1 MKRFFGIFFVCII
14 AVVAGCDLQPK
25 IASIPD
31 DVGDFISTRYP
42 TLLAEPDSEIYKT
55 AVADYGVYASATE
68 YGNGDVTE
76 QDYVLYSPADDYTM
90 PAQDTDVADDDVG
103 MPDDEE
109 SVDEPDNKEEPDTTD
124 TEINEYG
131 YAPDTDVQDL
141 KIPDYVAGKPVV
153 DDKVETKVEP
163 EKPQSKKVEDKKTE
177 SVPQVKKLNDDEK
190 ALETMRAPLRDVT
203 VASGDTLYSISRKY
217 SVPVNDL
224 AVLNKIS
231 APFTLSVGQKIKVP
245 DVLSVPKYNAPVR
258 AAVKPQ
264 VETKMPGANT
274 QSKSQSSKPATTKV
288 DNKKT
293 DVKKTVPE
301 SVKKTEVKKTDVKK
315 VDATKKVDTSKKVNA
330 KTEKVSTKTTAK
342 NTKATVKDTKTGTKK
357 QTSKTTTKTT
367 SGVETK
373 KTTKQRTTKTLAA
386 RSASKFSWPLRGKIL
401 SGFGSKPNGLVNDGI
416 NIAGTKGA
424 KVMAAENGFVAYAGN
439 EVKGMGN
446 LIIIQHSD
454 GFMTVYA
461 HMDTMSVRRGATVVV
476 GQKIGTVG
484 QSGKVDRPQLHF
496 EIRKGTRAYN
506 PVNYLKK

>member
-1 MKRFFGIFFVCII
+1 MKRFFGIFFVGII

-90 PAQDTDVADDDVG
+90 PAQDTDVEDDDVG

-109 SVDEPDNKEEPDTTD
+109 SVDELDNKEEPDTTD

-153 DDKVETKVEP
+153 DDKVETKAEP

-177 SVPQVKKLNDDEK
+177 SVPQVKKLNDDDEK
-190 ALETMRAPLRDVT
+190 VLETMRAPLRDVT

-258 AAVKPQ
+258 AAVKP
-264 VETKMPGANT
+264 EPKIE
-274 QSKSQSSKPATTKV
+274 SKAQSSKPTTTKV

-293 DVKKTVPE
+293 DVKKTAPE

-330 KTEKVSTKTTAK
+330 KTEKVSTKTIAK

-357 QTSKTTTKTT
+357 QTSKTATKTT

-373 KTTKQRTTKTLAA
+373 KATKRTTKTLAA

-424 KVMAAENGFVAYAGN
+424 KVIAAENGFVAYAGN

>member
-1 MKRFFGIFFVCII
+1 M
-14 AVVAGCDLQPK
+14 
-25 IASIPD
+25 
-31 DVGDFISTRYP
+31 
-42 TLLAEPDSEIYKT
+42 
-55 AVADYGVYASATE
+55 
-68 YGNGDVTE
+68 
-76 QDYVLYSPADDYTM
+76 
-90 PAQDTDVADDDVG
+90 
-103 MPDDEE
+103 
-109 SVDEPDNKEEPDTTD
+109 
-124 TEINEYG
+124 
-131 YAPDTDVQDL
+131 
-141 KIPDYVAGKPVV
+141 
-153 DDKVETKVEP
+153 
-163 EKPQSKKVEDKKTE
+163 
-177 SVPQVKKLNDDEK
+177 
-190 ALETMRAPLRDVT
+190 
-203 VASGDTLYSISRKY
+203 
-217 SVPVNDL
+217 
-224 AVLNKIS
+224 
-231 APFTLSVGQKIKVP
+231 
-245 DVLSVPKYNAPVR
+245 R

-264 VETKMPGANT
+264 VETKMPGKNT
-274 QSKSQSSKPATTKV
+274 QSKSQSSKPTTTKV

-293 DVKKTVPE
+293 DVKKTAPE
-301 SVKKTEVKKTDVKK
+301 SVKKETPKKVDVKKTEVKKAEVKK
-315 VDATKKVDTSKKVNA
+315 VEAKKTEVKKAESKKTDASKKTDVSKKVNT

-342 NTKATVKDTKTGTKK
+342 NTKATVKNTKTGTKK
-357 QTSKTTTKTT
+357 QTSKTATKTT
-367 SGVETK
+367 SGVKTK
-373 KTTKQRTTKTLAA
+373 KATKRATKTLAA

>member
-1 MKRFFGIFFVCII
+1 MKRFFGIFFVGII
-14 AVVAGCDLQPK
+14 AVIAGCDLQPK

-153 DDKVETKVEP
+153 DDKVETQAEP
-163 EKPQSKKVEDKKTE
+163 EKPQSKKVEKTE

-190 ALETMRAPLRDVT
+190 VPETMRAPLRDVT

-258 AAVKPQ
+258 AAVKP
-264 VETKMPGANT
+264 EPKIE
-274 QSKSQSSKPATTKV
+274 SKAQSSKPATTKV

-293 DVKKTVPE
+293 DVKKTAPE

-342 NTKATVKDTKTGTKK
+342 NTKTTVKDTKTGTKK
-357 QTSKTTTKTT
+357 QTSKTATKTT

-373 KTTKQRTTKTLAA
+373 KTTKRTTKTLAA

>member
-1 MKRFFGIFFVCII
+1 MKRFFGIFFVGII

-153 DDKVETKVEP
+153 DDKVEKKAEP

-177 SVPQVKKLNDDEK
+177 SILQVKKSNDDEK
-190 ALETMRAPLRDVT
+190 VPETMRAPLRDVT
-203 VASGDTLYSISRKY
+203 VVSGDTLYSISRKY

-245 DVLSVPKYNAPVR
+245 DVLSVPK
-258 AAVKPQ
+258 
-264 VETKMPGANT
+264 
-274 QSKSQSSKPATTKV
+274 
-288 DNKKT
+288 
-293 DVKKTVPE
+293 
-301 SVKKTEVKKTDVKK
+301 
-315 VDATKKVDTSKKVNA
+315 
-330 KTEKVSTKTTAK
+330 
-342 NTKATVKDTKTGTKK
+342 
-357 QTSKTTTKTT
+357 
-367 SGVETK
+367 
-373 KTTKQRTTKTLAA
+373 
-386 RSASKFSWPLRGKIL
+386 
-401 SGFGSKPNGLVNDGI
+401 
-416 NIAGTKGA
+416 
-424 KVMAAENGFVAYAGN
+424 
-439 EVKGMGN
+439 
-446 LIIIQHSD
+446 
-454 GFMTVYA
+454 
-461 HMDTMSVRRGATVVV
+461 
-476 GQKIGTVG
+476 
-484 QSGKVDRPQLHF
+484 
-496 EIRKGTRAYN
+496 
-506 PVNYLKK
+506 

>member
-1 MKRFFGIFFVCII
+1 MKRFFGIFFVGII

-153 DDKVETKVEP
+153 DDKVETQAEP
-163 EKPQSKKVEDKKTE
+163 EKPQSKKVEKTE

-190 ALETMRAPLRDVT
+190 VPETMRAPLRDVT

-258 AAVKPQ
+258 AAVKP
-264 VETKMPGANT
+264 EPKIE
-274 QSKSQSSKPATTKV
+274 SKAQSSKPATTKV

-293 DVKKTVPE
+293 DVKKTAPE

-342 NTKATVKDTKTGTKK
+342 NTKTTVKDTKTGTKK
-357 QTSKTTTKTT
+357 QTSKTATKTT

-373 KTTKQRTTKTLAA
+373 KTTKRTTKTLAA

>member
-1 MKRFFGIFFVCII
+1 M
-14 AVVAGCDLQPK
+14 
-25 IASIPD
+25 
-31 DVGDFISTRYP
+31 
-42 TLLAEPDSEIYKT
+42 
-55 AVADYGVYASATE
+55 
-68 YGNGDVTE
+68 
-76 QDYVLYSPADDYTM
+76 
-90 PAQDTDVADDDVG
+90 
-103 MPDDEE
+103 
-109 SVDEPDNKEEPDTTD
+109 
-124 TEINEYG
+124 
-131 YAPDTDVQDL
+131 
-141 KIPDYVAGKPVV
+141 
-153 DDKVETKVEP
+153 
-163 EKPQSKKVEDKKTE
+163 
-177 SVPQVKKLNDDEK
+177 
-190 ALETMRAPLRDVT
+190 LETMRAPLRDVT
-203 VASGDTLYSISRKY
+203 VAAGDTLYSISRKY

-258 AAVKPQ
+258 AVVKP
-264 VETKMPGANT
+264 EPKIE
-274 QSKSQSSKPATTKV
+274 SKAQSSKPTTAKV
-288 DNKKT
+288 NSNKT
-293 DVKKTVPE
+293 DMKKTVPE
-301 SVKKTEVKKTDVKK
+301 SVKKETPKKVDVKKTDVKKTDVKK
-315 VDATKKVDTSKKVNA
+315 VDAIKKVDTSKKVNA
-330 KTEKVSTKTTAK
+330 KTEKVSTKTIAK

-357 QTSKTTTKTT
+357 QTSKTATKTT
-367 SGVETK
+367 SGVDTK
-373 KTTKQRTTKTLAA
+373 KTTKRATKTLAA

>member
-1 MKRFFGIFFVCII
+1 MKRFFGIFFVGII

-109 SVDEPDNKEEPDTTD
+109 SVDEPDNKEEHDTSD

-153 DDKVETKVEP
+153 DDKVEIQPEP

-177 SVPQVKKLNDDEK
+177 SVPQVKKLNDDDEK
-190 ALETMRAPLRDVT
+190 VPETMRAPLRDVT

-258 AAVKPQ
+258 AAVKP
-264 VETKMPGANT
+264 EPKIE
-274 QSKSQSSKPATTKV
+274 SKAQSSKPTTTKV

-293 DVKKTVPE
+293 DVKKTAPE
-301 SVKKTEVKKTDVKK
+301 SVKKTEVKKTEVKK

-330 KTEKVSTKTTAK
+330 KTEKVSTKTIAK
-342 NTKATVKDTKTGTKK
+342 NTKATVKNTKTGTKK
-357 QTSKTTTKTT
+357 QTSKTATKTT

-373 KTTKQRTTKTLAA
+373 KATKRTTKTLAA

>member
-1 MKRFFGIFFVCII
+1 MKRFFGIFFVGII

-153 DDKVETKVEP
+153 DDKVEIQAEP
-163 EKPQSKKVEDKKTE
+163 EKPQSKKVEDKKIE
-177 SVPQVKKLNDDEK
+177 SVAQVKKLNDDEK
-190 ALETMRAPLRDVT
+190 VPETMRAPLRDVT

-258 AAVKPQ
+258 AAVKP
-264 VETKMPGANT
+264 EPKIE
-274 QSKSQSSKPATTKV
+274 SKAQSSKPATTKV

-293 DVKKTVPE
+293 DVKKTAPE
-301 SVKKTEVKKTDVKK
+301 SVKKTEGKKTDVKK

-342 NTKATVKDTKTGTKK
+342 NTKTTVKDTKTGTKK
-357 QTSKTTTKTT
+357 QTSKTATKTT

-373 KTTKQRTTKTLAA
+373 KTTKRTTKTLAA

>member
-1 MKRFFGIFFVCII
+1 MKRFFGIFFVGII

-153 DDKVETKVEP
+153 DDKVETKAEP

-177 SVPQVKKLNDDEK
+177 SVAQVKKSNDDEK
-190 ALETMRAPLRDVT
+190 VPETMRAPLRDVT

-258 AAVKPQ
+258 AAVKP
-264 VETKMPGANT
+264 EPKIE
-274 QSKSQSSKPATTKV
+274 SKAQSSKPTITKV

-293 DVKKTVPE
+293 DVKKTAPE

-342 NTKATVKDTKTGTKK
+342 NTKATVKNTKTGTKK
-357 QTSKTTTKTT
+357 QTSKTATKTT

-373 KTTKQRTTKTLAA
+373 KTTKRTTKTLAA

>member
-1 MKRFFGIFFVCII
+1 MKRFFGIFFVGII

-153 DDKVETKVEP
+153 DDKVETQAEP

-177 SVPQVKKLNDDEK
+177 SVPQVKKLNDDDEK
-190 ALETMRAPLRDVT
+190 VPETMRAPLRDVT
-203 VASGDTLYSISRKY
+203 VVSGDTLYSISRKY

-245 DVLSVPKYNAPVR
+245 DVLSVPKYNAPAR
-258 AAVKPQ
+258 SAVKP
-264 VETKMPGANT
+264 EPKIE
-274 QSKSQSSKPATTKV
+274 SKSQSSKPTTTKV
-288 DNKKT
+288 DSKKT
-293 DVKKTVPE
+293 DVKKTAPE
-301 SVKKTEVKKTDVKK
+301 SVKKTEVKK

-357 QTSKTTTKTT
+357 QTSKTATKTT

-373 KTTKQRTTKTLAA
+373 KTTKRTTKTLAA

>member
-1 MKRFFGIFFVCII
+1 M
-14 AVVAGCDLQPK
+14 
-25 IASIPD
+25 
-31 DVGDFISTRYP
+31 
-42 TLLAEPDSEIYKT
+42 
-55 AVADYGVYASATE
+55 
-68 YGNGDVTE
+68 
-76 QDYVLYSPADDYTM
+76 
-90 PAQDTDVADDDVG
+90 
-103 MPDDEE
+103 
-109 SVDEPDNKEEPDTTD
+109 
-124 TEINEYG
+124 
-131 YAPDTDVQDL
+131 
-141 KIPDYVAGKPVV
+141 
-153 DDKVETKVEP
+153 
-163 EKPQSKKVEDKKTE
+163 
-177 SVPQVKKLNDDEK
+177 
-190 ALETMRAPLRDVT
+190 
-203 VASGDTLYSISRKY
+203 YSISRKY

-258 AAVKPQ
+258 AAVKP
-264 VETKMPGANT
+264 EPKIE
-274 QSKSQSSKPATTKV
+274 SKAQSSKPTTTKV
-288 DNKKT
+288 DNKKI
-293 DVKKTVPE
+293 DVKKTAPE
-301 SVKKTEVKKTDVKK
+301 SVKKTDVKK

-342 NTKATVKDTKTGTKK
+342 NTKATVKDTKTGIKK
-357 QTSKTTTKTT
+357 QTSKTATKTT

-373 KTTKQRTTKTLAA
+373 KTTKRTTKTLAA

>member
-1 MKRFFGIFFVCII
+1 MKRFFGIFFVGII

-76 QDYVLYSPADDYTM
+76 QDYVLYSPADDYMM

-153 DDKVETKVEP
+153 DDKVETQAEP
-163 EKPQSKKVEDKKTE
+163 EKPQSKKVESKETE
-177 SVPQVKKLNDDEK
+177 SVAQVKKSNDDDEK
-190 ALETMRAPLRDVT
+190 VPETMRAPLRDVT

-258 AAVKPQ
+258 AAVKP
-264 VETKMPGANT
+264 EPKIE
-274 QSKSQSSKPATTKV
+274 SKAQSSKPTTTKV

-293 DVKKTVPE
+293 DVKKTAPE
-301 SVKKTEVKKTDVKK
+301 SVKKTEVQKTDVKK
-315 VDATKKVDTSKKVNA
+315 VDATKKADTSKKVNA
-330 KTEKVSTKTTAK
+330 KTEKVSTKTIAK
-342 NTKATVKDTKTGTKK
+342 NTKATAKDTKTGTKK
-357 QTSKTTTKTT
+357 QTSKTATKTT

-373 KTTKQRTTKTLAA
+373 KTTKRTTKTLVA